1 MSKQSVPT
9 LKKNDR
15 GAWEIR
21 WTENRRSM
29 RESTRCT
36 DYAEAEKKLAEF
48 LGKRA
53 DGVRTATITVNE
65 ALDIYDTEHI
75 EKKVVDKVRQRHVI
89 DNLRPFFGFMAAPS
103 IKPSDIEL
111 YEKKRFAGVIGSRV
125 ARSTGT
131 TRRELNTLIA
141 ALNYVSRTRAKTL
154 PATDVPYIPL
164 PTAPAA
170 KDVWLTEA
178 ECDQL
183 LAAAAAE
190 HARYPEGDRGY
201 LFVHIALGTASRR
214 KAIEQLKWSQVDLQ
228 ARLIHFNPPGRV
240 QTGKRRVA
248 VPISDDLL
256 PVLMEARQK
265 AATDFVLHT
274 SASATRRFEAIC
286 LRAYEETENEK
297 FMEATPH
304 TLRHTWATLAAR
316 AGVSMYEIAGVLG
329 DTLQTVIK
337 NYLHH
342 CPDHL
347 RGAVNHRSRA
357 RDGASGADLRVVSG
371 GREQTK
377 AA

>member
-15 GAWEIR
+15 GVWEIR

-29 RESTRCT
+29 RESTRCS
-36 DYAEAEKKLAEF
+36 DYGEAEKKLAEF

-53 DGVRTATITVNE
+53 EGIKTTTITVNDV
-65 ALDIYDTEHI
+65 LDIYDNEHI
-75 EKKVVDKVRQRHVI
+75 EKKVVDKVRQRNII
-89 DNLRPFFGFMAAPS
+89 DNLRPFFGFMPAAT

-111 YEKKRFAGVIGSRV
+111 FEKKRFSGVVGSRK

-131 TRRELNTLIA
+131 MRRELNTLIA

-170 KDVWLTEA
+170 KDVWLTED

-201 LFVHIALGTASRR
+201 LFTHIALGTASRR
-214 KAIEQLKWSQVDLQ
+214 RAIEQLKWSQVDLQ

-256 PVLMEARQK
+256 PVLEEARQK
-265 AATDFVLHT
+265 AATEYVLHT
-274 SASATRRFEAIC
+274 EASAVRRFEAIC
-286 LRAYEETENEK
+286 LRAYEDTENEK
-297 FMEATPH
+297 FMEITPH

-357 RDGASGADLRVVSG
+357 RDGASGAVLKVVPG
-371 GREQTK
+371 GHGQTR